1 MYLLTRQCGQ
11 PAGSRRAAA
20 VRHGRHQTLARYI
33 SKIILSVFPLLLP
46 ASQRGERGS
55 MSSIAARPRQ
65 GLLWLVQAIVRFG
78 ATFPRRTWRSEPG
91 MATKK
96 ATQVQRAV
104 LGGPLPPRPAR
115 EIALRCRRYED
126 HRLTGEVP

>member
-1 MYLLTRQCGQ
+1 
-11 PAGSRRAAA
+11 
-20 VRHGRHQTLARYI
+20 
-33 SKIILSVFPLLLP
+33 
-46 ASQRGERGS
+46 

-65 GLLWLVQAIVRFG
+65 GLLWLVQAIVRSD
-78 ATFPRRTWRSEPG
+78 ATFPRRTDPG
-91 MATKK
+91 MATTK

-126 HRLTGEVP
+126 HRLTGHVL

>member
-1 MYLLTRQCGQ
+1 
-11 PAGSRRAAA
+11 
-20 VRHGRHQTLARYI
+20 
-33 SKIILSVFPLLLP
+33 
-46 ASQRGERGS
+46 

-65 GLLWLVQAIVRFG
+65 GLLWLVQAIVRSG
-78 ATFPRRTWRSEPG
+78 ATFPRRTGRYDPG

-115 EIALRCRRYED
+115 EIALRCRRYEE
-126 HRLTGEVP
+126 HRLTGHVL

>member
-1 MYLLTRQCGQ
+1 
-11 PAGSRRAAA
+11 
-20 VRHGRHQTLARYI
+20 
-33 SKIILSVFPLLLP
+33 
-46 ASQRGERGS
+46 

-65 GLLWLVQAIVRFG
+65 GLLRLIQTIVRSG
-78 ATFPRRTWRSEPG
+78 ATFPR
-91 MATKK
+91 TKK

-126 HRLTGEVP
+126 HRLSGHLL